1 MLKIGITGNIG
12 SGKTTVSKLFELMGI
27 PVFYADDAAKVLMV
41 TDDELIRG
49 VKQTFGDESYL
60 DNKTLN
66 RKYIADIVFH
76 DEAQLAKLNALVHP
90 AVFRAF
96 DSWAEQEVKDDVPYV
111 LKEAAVL
118 FESGSYK
125 FCDKTIMVTA
135 PLELRIKRVMHR
147 DNITQQEVLNREAR
161 QFSEDQKIQLAD
173 YIIKNDESE
182 LVIPQV
188 LKLHQEF
195 LSLVNGH

>member
-12 SGKTTVSKLFELMGI
+12 SGKTTVSKLFELIGI
-27 PVFYADDAAKVLMV
+27 PVFYADDAAKILMV
-41 TDDELIRG
+41 TDEVLIAG
-49 VKQTFGDESYL
+49 IKQTFGAESYL
-60 DNKTLN
+60 DDKTLN
-66 RKYIADIVFH
+66 RKHIADIVFN
-76 DEAQLAKLNALVHP
+76 DETQLAKLNALVHP

-96 DSWAEQEVKDDVPYV
+96 DNWAEQEIKDGVPYV

-118 FESGSYK
+118 FESSSYK

-135 PLELRIKRVMHR
+135 PLDLRIKRVMHR
-147 DNITQQEVLNREAR
+147 DNITRQEVLNREAR
-161 QFSEDQKIQLAD
+161 QFPEEKKIQLAD
-173 YIIKNDESE
+173 YVIKNDESE

-195 LSLVNGH
+195 ISLLGH